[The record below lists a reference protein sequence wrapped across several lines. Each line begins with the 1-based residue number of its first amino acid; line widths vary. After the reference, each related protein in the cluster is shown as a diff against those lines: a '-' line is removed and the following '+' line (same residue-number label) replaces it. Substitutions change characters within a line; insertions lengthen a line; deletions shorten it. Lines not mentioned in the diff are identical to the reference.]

1 MDDDELAESIAR
13 RERAEKEALNAPAPV
28 AKTKGKGK
36 AKAAARPAAASIS
49 AFGASKD
56 ADEDDFFGGS
66 KPAAA
71 QDDDD
76 DDAPPAG
83 AWSCST
89 ACRSYRALLTHR
101 LPVLQ
106 SRHLPRRSASRR
118 PKACRRRRNTSTWR
132 RSEASLHAIA
142 PRSSLPRGLT
152 NCCTTYRTQ
161 TLHSLTLYTSCMFP
175 LLMTISSPS
184 RVYAVIQ
191 KTGRDGKIEL

>member
-1 MDDDELAESIAR
+1 LQVQDIVVGQKPVGEVVKTNEVLSLLMDDDELAESIAR

-36 AKAAARPAAASIS
+36 AKAAARPATASIS

-83 AWSCST
+83 A
-89 ACRSYRALLTHR
+89 
-101 LPVLQ
+101 
-106 SRHLPRRSASRR
+106 
-118 PKACRRRRNTSTWR
+118 
-132 RSEASLHAIA
+132 
-142 PRSSLPRGLT
+142 
-152 NCCTTYRTQ
+152 
-161 TLHSLTLYTSCMFP
+161 
-175 LLMTISSPS
+175 
-184 RVYAVIQ
+184 
-191 KTGRDGKIEL
+191 